1 MCEPAI
7 VVSVWKTERRVTDKD
22 VNMKTLDD
30 SMAAGV
36 ALSNGQSEGHLSHAQ
51 KRRSPHTSPRGM
63 LAGADMGQGQ
73 GQAQAEPHDMP
84 MPHWAPAGM
93 SHAGSAPQV
102 RPCPPQPYHV
112 HIVLFVLASVC
123 GLS

>member
-1 MCEPAI
+1 
-7 VVSVWKTERRVTDKD
+7 
-22 VNMKTLDD
+22 
-30 SMAAGV
+30 MAAGV
-36 ALSNGQSEGHLSHAQ
+36 GLSNGQSEGHLSHAQ

-102 RPCPPQPYHV
+102 RPCPSHFCHFTVWVPSLLLSV
-112 HIVLFVLASVC
+112 AGLAVRRQSTKQSAPLC
-123 GLS
+123 GILLALLDD